1 MSVHTYPFV
10 CNYINIGRCD
20 QDFINKLPM
29 PMSHLRLATGY
40 GCATIFWFLRNCPE
54 YLNQFDCCG
63 TIMDFVVAMITD
75 NHDEK
80 PVMSVH
86 NAASWG
92 YFDTVSNKVS
102 TVYNWNGST
111 LKTLLF
117 SIWIIAL
124 FNIFIIHTFQWNED
138 LLRQEGFP
146 VEMLPPV
153 VAAGTDVGV
162 LSMSWF
168 DIPKGDLRLE
178 YFIMLYWDITTINL

>member
-1 MSVHTYPFV
+1 MIRTIEDVTTLKCWKPALYIPGKTAGMRSIRKTYKILILWNYIDEFHTYPFV

-102 TVYNWNGST
+102 PVYHFNAST
-111 LKTLLF
+111 LKTLYLEFLF
-117 SIWIIAL
+117 V
-124 FNIFIIHTFQWNED
+124 FF
-138 LLRQEGFP
+138 
-146 VEMLPPV
+146 
-153 VAAGTDVGV
+153 
-162 LSMSWF
+162 
-168 DIPKGDLRLE
+168 
-178 YFIMLYWDITTINL
+178 

>member
-1 MSVHTYPFV
+1 
-10 CNYINIGRCD
+10 
-20 QDFINKLPM
+20 M

-102 TVYNWNGST
+102 TVYNWNGWT
-111 LKTLLF
+111 PKTLF

-168 DIPKGDLRLE
+168 DIPKGDLRPRIIYNIILRCSCQ
-178 YFIMLYWDITTINL
+178 

>member
-1 MSVHTYPFV
+1 
-10 CNYINIGRCD
+10 
-20 QDFINKLPM
+20 
-29 PMSHLRLATGY
+29 
-40 GCATIFWFLRNCPE
+40 
-54 YLNQFDCCG
+54 
-63 TIMDFVVAMITD
+63 MDFVVAMITD

-102 TVYNWNGST
+102 PVYHLNAST
-111 LKTLLF
+111 LKTLCILS

-124 FNIFIIHTFQWNED
+124 FNIFIINTFQWNED

-168 DIPKGDLRLE
+168 DIPKGALRPRIICNIILRCN
-178 YFIMLYWDITTINL
+178 YNQPIDASKFIT